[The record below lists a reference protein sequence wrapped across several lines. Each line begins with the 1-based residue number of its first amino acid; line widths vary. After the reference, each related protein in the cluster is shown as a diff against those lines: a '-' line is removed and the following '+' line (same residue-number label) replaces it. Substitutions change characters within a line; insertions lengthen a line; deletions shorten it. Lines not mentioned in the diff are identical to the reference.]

1 MPDCAR
7 QVSYINAG
15 VSLGSVNLPE
25 LNLPKSANSHRILNI
40 HRNVPGV
47 LKEINHQLADF
58 NVVAQVLMTKGPV
71 GFLIVD
77 IDAAVSKDV
86 KLKIAA
92 IKANIKTR
100 ILH

>member
-1 MPDCAR
+1 M
-7 QVSYINAG
+7 SYINAG
-15 VSLGSVNLPE
+15 ISLGSVNLPE
-25 LNLPKSANSHRILNI
+25 LNLPKSPNSHRILNI

-77 IDAAVSKDV
+77 VDGSVSKDV
-86 KLKIAA
+86 KLRIAA